1 MKNIETALA
10 VALEKMLTPLVR
22 LLLRFNVSHSEF
34 NEIVRR
40 TYVKVGSAD
49 LAVGG
54 EPPTVSRIA
63 VVTGLSRKEVVRL
76 GTQRALQPNPPSNK
90 PNRALRVITAWLNDP
105 EFVDRKGNPRELPL
119 RGSDGSFVSLARKH
133 SGDIKG
139 RAVLEELLRL
149 NAVEKTQD
157 NKLRLIRQA
166 FVPRDD
172 EAKKIEIMGTCAK
185 DLLDTISHNI
195 AHGAHDPYLQ
205 QQVIY
210 HDIPEDALDDF
221 RALSRKKSE
230 RLIRELNQWLNAK
243 KKTSATSASRTVE
256 RVGLG
261 IYYIQTS
268 KGDPQNG

>member
-1 MKNIETALA
+1 MKNVETALA
-10 VALEKMLTPLVR
+10 AALEKVLTPLVR
-22 LLLRFNVSHSEF
+22 LLIRFNVSHSEF
-34 NEIVRR
+34 SEIVRC
-40 TYVKVGSAD
+40 TYVKVCTAD

-54 EPPTVSRIA
+54 EPPTVSRVA

-76 GTQRALQPNPPSNK
+76 SGDSRIKQSKPSNK

-105 EFVDRKGNPRELPL
+105 EFVDKKGNPRELPL

-149 NAVEKTQD
+149 NAVEKTED

-166 FVPRDD
+166 FVPLGDD
-172 EAKKIEIMGTCAK
+172 AKKIEVMGTCVR
-185 DLLDTISHNI
+185 DMLDTIGHNI

-210 HDIPEDALDDF
+210 HDIPEDALDEF
-221 RALSRKKSE
+221 RAISREKSE
-230 RLIRELNQWLNAK
+230 RVNSI
-243 KKTSATSASRTVE
+243 S
-256 RVGLG
+256 G
-261 IYYIQTS
+261 
-268 KGDPQNG
+268 